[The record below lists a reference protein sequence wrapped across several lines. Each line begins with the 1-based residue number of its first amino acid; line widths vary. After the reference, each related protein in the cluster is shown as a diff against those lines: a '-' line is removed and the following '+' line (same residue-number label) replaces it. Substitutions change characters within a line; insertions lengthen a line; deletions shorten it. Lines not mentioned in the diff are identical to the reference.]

1 MARIAALCLALIVG
15 TLSFSFADGFKDFL
29 KEQQTEF
36 SRTQGDFDS
45 YREDTEQSYRAYRK
59 VVLEEYAKFREQIS
73 QYWESAEIGDRKK
86 WVEYSKDLQTRKIV
100 DFEKK
105 VIEIDIIVPEKRKN
119 LDEKINAILTDLLL
133 EDKRTAI
140 KRDPL
145 LGNIEKRIKKDTKK
159 ATPDKIEKTPI
170 LTTVIT
176 GTPTPTKGQVKQA
189 VMELRNNE
197 TIDTRS
203 SKVKN
208 KEVVSLKIPLPS
220 DLPVKKA
227 NEIKPDVTYYASKRG
242 IDDALVFAVI
252 HTESAFNPMA
262 RSPVPAYGLMQIV
275 PQSAGLDATKLVFGR
290 QVLLSPTY
298 LYNSK
303 NNINMGTTYLY
314 ILFYKYLKNIEDPK
328 SRLYCSI
335 AAYNTG
341 AGNVARAF
349 VGSANIG
356 KAVRV
361 INRKSPEAVYK
372 RLMRKLPYS
381 ETKQYLSKVSKRLE
395 IYR

>member
-1 MARIAALCLALIVG
+1 MARIAAFCLVLLAG
-15 TLSFSFADGFKDFL
+15 TISLSFADDFNDFL

-36 SRTQGDFDS
+36 SSTQGDFDN
-45 YREDTEQSYRAYRK
+45 YRKDTEQKYRAYRK
-59 VVLEEYAKFREQIS
+59 VVLEEYARFREQLS
-73 QYWESAEIGDRKK
+73 QYWETPEIGGRKK
-86 WVEYSKDLQTRKIV
+86 WIEYSKDFQTRKII

-105 VIEIDIIVPEKRKN
+105 VIEIDIIVPHKRKS
-119 LDEKINAILTDLLL
+119 LDEKINTILTDLLL
-133 EDKRTAI
+133 EDKQTAI
-140 KRDPL
+140 KRDTL
-145 LGNIEKRIKKDTKK
+145 FGNIQKRIKKDSIA
-159 ATPDKIEKTPI
+159 ATSGKIEKTPI
-170 LTTVIT
+170 LTTAVT
-176 GTPTPTKGQVKQA
+176 GTPNPTQGQVKQA
-189 VMELRNNE
+189 VRDLRNKE
-197 TIDTRS
+197 IIDTRP
-203 SKVKN
+203 SKVKD
-208 KEVVSLKIPLPS
+208 KEVVALKIPLPTGFTG
-220 DLPVKKA
+220 KKA
-227 NEIKPDVTYYASKRG
+227 NEYKPDVTHYANKRG

-275 PQSAGLDATKLVFGR
+275 PQSAGLDATELVFGR

-298 LYNSK
+298 LYDSK

-314 ILFYKYLKNIEDPK
+314 ILFYRYLKNIEDPK

-349 VGSANIG
+349 VGTANIG

-361 INRKSPEAVYK
+361 INRMSPGAVYD
-372 RLMRKLPYS
+372 RLIEKLPYS
-381 ETKQYLSKVSKRLE
+381 ETKHYLKKVSKRLE